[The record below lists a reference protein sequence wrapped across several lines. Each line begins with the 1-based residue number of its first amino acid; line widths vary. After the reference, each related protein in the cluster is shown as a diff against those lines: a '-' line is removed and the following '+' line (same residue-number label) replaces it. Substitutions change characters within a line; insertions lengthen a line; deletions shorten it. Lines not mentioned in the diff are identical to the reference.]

1 MLLDKSI
8 YSILDCRNV
17 NADITSVFF
26 NREGVK
32 KLPHPL
38 SGGGGIDPPPAFFR
52 QNVKIIQHALKNLFY

>member
-32 KLPHPL
+32 NSPAPYQ
-38 SGGGGIDPPPAFFR
+38 GGRVDPPPAFFR
-52 QNVKIIQHALKNLFY
+52 QNVKIIQHALKNLL